1 MATEPVKPGPN
12 GPELPPFIGVDIEE
26 EMRRSYMD
34 YAMSVIVGRALP
46 DIRDGL
52 KPVHRRILYAMH
64 EMNLVPGRK
73 HSKCA
78 GVVGEVLKKFHPH
91 GDAPVYEALVRMAQG
106 FSMRYPLIDGQ
117 GNFGS
122 VDGDPPAAYRY
133 TECRLAHVAMDLLA
147 DIEKDTVDFTPN
159 FDDTTREPVVLPTR
173 VPSLLVNGTS
183 GIAVGMTTN
192 IPPHNLTEI
201 LDATALL
208 LRKPN
213 SNLKEIM
220 RLVPGPDF
228 PTAGIL
234 FGKEGVQQAYRTGRG
249 SFQVRAKAGIEEGA
263 RDKVSIV
270 ITEIP
275 YQVNKS
281 RLIEKIADLVNNKKV
296 EGISDIRDESDRE
309 GMRIVLELKRGEQ
322 PEIILN
328 NLYKHTQMQVSFGM
342 IMLAIAN
349 GQPKEVGLIEAIQ
362 LFVNHRV
369 EVVRR
374 RTTFELTRARQ
385 REHILLGFKKAVDV
399 LDAIIKL
406 IRRSKSPAEAKGGL
420 VKRWKFTDVQAQA
433 ILDLQL
439 HRLTQMERQK
449 ILDELKALQARI
461 KELEEILRSDTRLR
475 EVITQEL
482 RTVQK
487 QFGDQRRTQIVERPE
502 EIKVEDLVP
511 DEPVMITV
519 THNGYLKRTPVESYR
534 RQGRAGKGR
543 MALKARQDDFVEH
556 LFVATTHG
564 YLLVFTQTG
573 KVYWLRV
580 WDIPEAGWA
589 SRGKPIAQLLTLPKE
604 DQVAAFLAV
613 KSLEEAD
620 RHIFF
625 VTRNGTVKKTEL
637 SQFAN
642 PRSTGIQAISLEQ
655 GDELVAAR
663 LTDGRHVIFLASR
676 NGLAI
681 LFRETGVRAM
691 GRQAY
696 GVRGM
701 NLDTE
706 GKKGRQPD
714 SIVGMAAIAPDWE
727 AVGKTLKREP
737 ETLDE
742 VSDDLLKKALPD
754 LILTVTERG
763 FGKRT
768 EVAGYRVQSRGGRGV
783 INIKVTPK
791 SGLVSGVAR
800 VPKDADAMIV
810 TQKGKIIRVRTRQ
823 IRAMGRAAQGV
834 RLLKLGE
841 DDRVAATATV
851 IEEEH
856 AEAVAEAA
864 ATE

>member
-385 REHILLGFKKAVDV
+385 REHILLGFKKALDV

-482 RTVQK
+482 RAVQK

>member
-385 REHILLGFKKAVDV
+385 REHILLGFKKALDV

-482 RTVQK
+482 RAVQK

-742 VSDDLLKKALPD
+742 GSDDLLKKALPD

>member
-91 GDAPVYEALVRMAQG
+91 GDAPVYEALVRMAQN
-106 FSMRYPLIDGQ
+106 FNMRYPLIDGQ

-159 FDDTTREPVVLPTR
+159 FDDTSREPVVLPTR

-183 GIAVGMTTN
+183 GIAVGMATN

-228 PTAGIL
+228 PTGGIL

-249 SFQVRAKAGIEEGA
+249 SFHVRAKAGVEEGA

-342 IMLAIAN
+342 IMLAISN
-349 GQPKEVGLIEAIQ
+349 GQPREVGLIEAIQ

-374 RTTFELTRARQ
+374 RTTFELTKARL
-385 REHILLGFKKAVDV
+385 REHLLLGFKKALDV

-420 VKRWKFTDVQAQA
+420 MKRWKFTDVQAQA

-449 ILDELKALQARI
+449 ILDELKVLQARI

-475 EVITQEL
+475 AVITQEL
-482 RTVQK
+482 RAVQK

-613 KSLEEAD
+613 KSLEEAE
-620 RHIFF
+620 RCIFF

-701 NLDTE
+701 NLDTK
-706 GKKGRQPD
+706 GKKGRKPD
-714 SIVGMAAIAPDWE
+714 FIVGMAAIAPDWE
-727 AVGKTLKREP
+727 AVGKALKREP
-737 ETLDE
+737 ASLDE
-742 VSDDLLKKALPD
+742 VSDDVLKKALPD

-768 EVAGYRVQSRGGRGV
+768 EVAGYRLQSRGGRGV

-791 SGLVSGVAR
+791 GGLVSGVAR

>member
-12 GPELPPFIGVDIEE
+12 GPELPPFIGVAIEE

-133 TECRLAHVAMDLLA
+133 TECRLAPIAMDLLA

-173 VPSLLVNGTS
+173 VPNLLINGTS
-183 GIAVGMTTN
+183 GIAVGMATN

-213 SNLKEIM
+213 TTLKEIM
-220 RLVPGPDF
+220 QLVPGPDF
-228 PTAGIL
+228 PTGGIL

-249 SFQVRAKAGIEEGA
+249 SFHVRAKAGVEEGA

-309 GMRIVLELKRGEQ
+309 GMRIVMELKRGEQ

-374 RTTFELTRARQ
+374 RTAFELTKARQ
-385 REHILLGFKKAVDV
+385 REHLLLGFKKALDV

-420 VKRWKFTDVQAQA
+420 MKRWKFTDVQAQA

-475 EVITQEL
+475 AVITQEL
-482 RTVQK
+482 RAVQK

-573 KVYWLRV
+573 KVHWLRV

-663 LTDGRHVIFLASR
+663 LTDGRNVIFLASR

-701 NLDTE
+701 NLDTK
-706 GKKGRQPD
+706 GKKGRAPD
-714 SIVGMAAIAPDWE
+714 FIVGMAAIAPDWE
-727 AVGKTLKREP
+727 AVGKALKRESAS
-737 ETLDE
+737 LDDVSDE
-742 VSDDLLKKALPD
+742 VLKKALPD

-856 AEAVAEAA
+856 AEAAAEAA